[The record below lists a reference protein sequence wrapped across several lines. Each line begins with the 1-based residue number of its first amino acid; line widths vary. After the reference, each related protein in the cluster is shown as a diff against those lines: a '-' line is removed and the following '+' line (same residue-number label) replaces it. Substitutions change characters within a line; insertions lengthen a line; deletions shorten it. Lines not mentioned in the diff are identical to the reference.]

1 MTLIR
6 MHDIRENDVHESAG
20 MSNIPW
26 EYEYGFQK
34 QTDLQD
40 TQSDILDELYY
51 YGSETNNEGVLD
63 GLSPDRDG
71 MFFTPV
77 RVRRNGKEI
86 TVKYTR
92 ERLIKLANDLLLDA
106 AVEVSIAIQREHIR
120 SGPHVEVTYE
130 FCKEAKLVDCVLIDG
145 DAYPLNQIL
154 DLRGIQSI
162 GRMDW
167 VDAD

>member
-34 QTDLQD
+34 QADHQD
-40 TQSDILDELYY
+40 SQSDVLDELYY
-51 YGSETNNEGVLD
+51 YGSSTKSEGVLD

-71 MFFTPV
+71 MFFTSV
-77 RVRRNGKEI
+77 RVKRDGVEI
-86 TVKYTR
+86 TVKYSR
-92 ERLIKLANDLLLDA
+92 ERLIKLANDILESA
-106 AVEVSIAIQREHIR
+106 AIDVTLAIQREHIHK
-120 SGPHVEVTYE
+120 GPHVEVTYE
-130 FCKEAKLVDCVLIDG
+130 FCKEAEPVRCVVIDKNV
-145 DAYPLNQIL
+145 YPINQIL
-154 DLRGIQSI
+154 DLRGTQSI